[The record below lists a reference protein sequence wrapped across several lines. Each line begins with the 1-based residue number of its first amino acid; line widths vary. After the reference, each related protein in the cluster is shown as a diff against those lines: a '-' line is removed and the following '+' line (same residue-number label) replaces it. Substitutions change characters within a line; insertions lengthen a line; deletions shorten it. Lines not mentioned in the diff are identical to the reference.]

1 MDSDSQ
7 RILSSIQKMKRN
19 EEKGKTTIKTQ
30 QKNKKNPKQK
40 KPNPDF
46 QKYNQNHRMI
56 YIKQHRDK
64 I

>member
-1 MDSDSQ
+1 
-7 RILSSIQKMKRN
+7 MKRN

-40 KPNPDF
+40 KPNPKKPNPDF